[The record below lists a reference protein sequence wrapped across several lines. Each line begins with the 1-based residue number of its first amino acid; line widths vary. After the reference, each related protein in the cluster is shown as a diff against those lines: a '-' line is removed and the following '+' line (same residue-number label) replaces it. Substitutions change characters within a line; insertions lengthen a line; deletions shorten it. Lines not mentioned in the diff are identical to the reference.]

1 MLRVHVSGPD
11 QNQQLEQAAS
21 TFEVGRGPPR
31 ELPRV
36 IVNDKYVSRDQL
48 RVEVVGDR
56 VRLTN
61 LSQSQAVTLA
71 GGVVLAAGAGSEL
84 GLPAKIHLGQTLVAL
99 EPEAAAPAPVAA
111 AERLGE
117 TAFDQGLYLTVTE
130 PARLRGGAERRPLLK
145 ALGEAPTP
153 EKVAYWLESIINLQ
167 RAPAGSKEFYDQS
180 ARALV
185 ELIDLELGMV
195 LLRRRDRW
203 DIVGYHAANDRVNSR
218 YSRTLLDHVVREQRT
233 FYQDADT
240 WKVETASLANVD
252 AVVVSPIFS
261 LGTDVAGVLYG
272 SRSWG
277 GTGRGKIR
285 ALEAQVVQLLAAGV
299 GENLA
304 RTEAIK
310 TRASFEQFFSPEL
323 VRELEANPA
332 LLEGR
337 NQEVTILVSDLRGF
351 TSLSERLGP
360 EVTCRI
366 VRDVMERLS
375 EAINREGGVIV
386 DYAGD
391 GILAMW
397 NAPVAQKDHVARA
410 ARAALA
416 MLEELPAI
424 NAEWQNAAGGP
435 LAVGV
440 GINTGPAQVGNTG
453 SKRKLKYGPHGL
465 TVNLASR
472 IQDATKKV
480 GVPLLVSES
489 VRLRLPEA
497 FTTRRAATVELKGIS
512 EAVALYELCGG
523 PASGRP
529 PDAVAVES
537 H

>member
-1 MLRVHVSGPD
+1 MLRVYVRGPD
-11 QNQQLEQAAS
+11 QDQRMEQAA
-21 TFEVGRGPPR
+21 TAFEVGRGPQR
-31 ELPRV
+31 DLPRV
-36 IVNDKYVSRDQL
+36 IVTDKYVSRDQL
-48 RVEVVGDR
+48 RVEVVGDDR
-56 VRLTN
+56 VRVTN
-61 LSQSQAVTLA
+61 LSQSQSVTLPGGAILTA
-71 GGVVLAAGAGSEL
+71 GSGSEL
-84 GLPAKIHLGQTLVAL
+84 ALPARIHVGQTQLAL
-99 EPEAAAPAPVAA
+99 EPETSAAPSAGAGQQ
-111 AERLGE
+111 LGE
-117 TAFDQGLYLTVTE
+117 TAFDQKLFLTVTE
-130 PARLRGGAERRPLLK
+130 PARLREGKDRRPLLK
-145 ALGEAPTP
+145 ALGDAPTP

-167 RAPAGSKEFYDQS
+167 RAPAGSKEFYEQT

-185 ELIDLELGMV
+185 DLIDLELGMV

-203 DIVGYHAANDRVNSR
+203 EIVGHHAANDRVSSR

-240 WKVETASLANVD
+240 WKVEAASLANVD
-252 AVVVSPIFS
+252 AVVVSPIFG
-261 LGTDVAGVLYG
+261 LGSDVAGVLYG

-277 GTGRGKIR
+277 GMGRGKIR

-304 RTEAIK
+304 RTEAIR

-351 TSLSERLGP
+351 TSMSERLGP

-366 VRDVMERLS
+366 VRDVMERLT
-375 EAINREGGVIV
+375 EAISREGGVIV

-397 NAPVAQKDHVARA
+397 NAPVPQPDHVARA

-416 MLEELPAI
+416 MLGELPAI
-424 NAEWQNAAGGP
+424 NAQWQSAAGGP
-435 LAVGV
+435 LAVGI
-440 GINTGPAQVGNTG
+440 GINTGSAQVGNTG
-453 SKRKLKYGPHGL
+453 SKKKLKYGPHGL

-480 GVPLLVSES
+480 GAPLLVSGS
-489 VRLRLPEA
+489 VHGRLSET

-512 EAVALYELCGG
+512 EPVDLYELCG
-523 PASGRP
+523 
-529 PDAVAVES
+529 VAAEAAPVATS
-537 H
+537 